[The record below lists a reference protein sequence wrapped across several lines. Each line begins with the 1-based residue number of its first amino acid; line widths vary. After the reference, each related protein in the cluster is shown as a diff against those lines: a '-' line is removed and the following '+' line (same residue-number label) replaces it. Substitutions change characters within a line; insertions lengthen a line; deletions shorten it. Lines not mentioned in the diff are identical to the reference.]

1 MQRKLH
7 HMKTEKLIVSALHA
21 AFEHKLKTATSIVAG
36 HHFLH
41 HLAGTP
47 SSLDH
52 LRDKLSDEASHNLL
66 DWIVTHRTITALTS
80 REIAEKLCP
89 PRIGDIE
96 WEALLERARSL
107 AEYDLEENLDVDV
120 VENFILDGYSL
131 KGICEV
137 EPGDIVLDLGAFNGN
152 SAIVLGRRAG
162 SNGKVYAF
170 EPNPSTQEV
179 WRRNIARV
187 DQTNAEL
194 VPMGVSSTRG
204 RLRFAQAGAAS
215 RIDPHGNV
223 EVDITTVDA
232 FVRERELR
240 KVDFLKFDIEGFE
253 IDALAG
259 CTETI
264 RRFRPKIAISV
275 YHLHSDLQTIP
286 RAISD
291 IAPWYKMYLRHNAN
305 YDGEIVMYCVEG

>member
-1 MQRKLH
+1 MT
-7 HMKTEKLIVSALHA
+7 TEKLIVAAVHA
-21 AFEHKLKTATSIVAG
+21 AFDHKLKTATAIVGG

-41 HLAGTP
+41 YLAGSP

-52 LRDKLSDEASHNLL
+52 LRSRLGDEASRALL

-80 REIAEKLCP
+80 REVAEVLCP
-89 PRIGDIE
+89 PRIGQAQ
-96 WEALLERARSL
+96 WEALLTQARSL
-107 AEYDLEENLDVDV
+107 PEYDLEDNLDVDV

-137 EPGDIVLDLGAFNGN
+137 ELGDVVLDLGAFNGN

-162 SNGKVYAF
+162 QTGKVYAF

-179 WRRNIARV
+179 WRRNIEKV
-187 DQTNAEL
+187 GLTNAEL
-194 VPMGVSSTRG
+194 VPAGVSSIPS
-204 RLRFAQAGAAS
+204 RLRFTQAGAGS
-215 RIDPHGNV
+215 RIDPNGNV
-223 EVDITTVDA
+223 EVDITTVDE
-232 FVRERELR
+232 FVRERALT

-253 IDALAG
+253 VDALEG
-259 CTETI
+259 CKETI

-275 YHLHSDLQTIP
+275 YHLHHDLQRIP

-291 IAPWYKMYLRHNAN
+291 IAPWYQMYLRHNAN
-305 YDGEIVMYCVEG
+305 YDGEIVMYCAER